1 MKAIAMTKTT
11 RLHEW
16 IPMIPKEV
24 PEEVEASDEALFLQV
39 TSTRISAEQE
49 TRITAPEKRFAR
61 QHYIL
66 AVHWHPEFVPMPL
79 IRRRIDHSFPN
90 RELDLIIPTQHNVL
104 TEYGPYAGVEIDC
117 YSKAFNQKVQLLLH
131 FKKERLEKADLLRSM
146 LAHTFQ
152 YRSSQL
158 FDFIHTLTRPVVGRI
173 ESAARQTGADADLIR
188 FVTIYVKKIEHLL
201 EQHATAIPPEM
212 IKNKLLRNFFD
223 GLRERYSEGLIDRVQ
238 TFLKAVKVIVKADF
252 SLQYFYH
259 TSEVIEEARSLGA
272 GIVIPHP
279 EQFWPILLADYD
291 VDGYEVWNP
300 QSRRYTEFLISV
312 IDRKNRKL
320 GAGRKKLLVFMGDDT
335 HMGEK
340 LRDPEV
346 QDPEKAGR
354 EIGYQPAW
362 DDFSIRKML
371 IRTSSS
377 RRQVIDDY
385 RERLEV

>member
-1 MKAIAMTKTT
+1 MDMTKTT

-16 IPMIPKEV
+16 VSAIPDQV
-24 PEEVEASDEALFLQV
+24 PEDIEEIDQELFLKI

-49 TRITAPEKRFAR
+49 ARIAFPEKSFAR
-61 QHYIL
+61 QKNVL
-66 AVHWHPEFVPMPL
+66 AVHWHPEYVPMPL
-79 IRRRIDHSFPN
+79 IRKRIGNAFPN
-90 RELDLIIPTQHNVL
+90 SEYELIIPTQHNVL

-146 LAHTFQ
+146 LSHTFR

-158 FDFIHTLTRPVVGRI
+158 FNFIHTITRPVAERI
-173 ESAARQTGADADLIR
+173 EMAARQTGADTELIR
-188 FVTIYVKKIEHLL
+188 FVTIYVKKIERLL
-201 EQHATAIPPEM
+201 DQHATDISPDM

-223 GLRERYSEGLIDRVQ
+223 GMRSRYSDSLIDRVQ

-252 SLQYFYH
+252 SLKYFYH

-279 EQFWPILLADYD
+279 EQFWPVLLADYD
-291 VDGYEVWNP
+291 VDGFEVWNP

-312 IDRKNRKL
+312 IDQKNSQSSV
-320 GAGRKKLLVFMGDDT
+320 GRSKVLVFMGDDT
-335 HMGEK
+335 HMAEK

-371 IRTSSS
+371 IRTSSN
-377 RRQVIDDY
+377 RRQVIEEY
-385 RERLEV
+385 RQRLEG